1 VKRSLAAL
9 AVVAAAI
16 GFTLWWFSDRQV
28 LKRRTAALLDTV
40 SVESGASRISRG
52 LQAAGI
58 DGFLA
63 PNVTL
68 EVRSEEASGT
78 RSRDEIAAGFRYVA
92 EQSDFT
98 RFELERIE
106 SLEVAGEQSTVVATI
121 KAEVSVER
129 RARIDGRYRTEFDWR
144 KLDGRWR
151 IARVAMVPEP

>member
-1 VKRSLAAL
+1 MGL
-9 AVVAAAI
+9 VVIAAAI
-16 GFTLWWFSDRQV
+16 AFTLWWFADRQV

-40 SVESGASRISRG
+40 SVEAGGSRIARG

-68 EVRSEEASGT
+68 EVPSEEASGT

-92 EQSDFT
+92 EQAEFT
-98 RFELERIE
+98 RFDLERIE
-106 SLEVAGEQSTVVATI
+106 ELQVAGEQATVVATI
-121 KAEVSVER
+121 EAEVRVER
-129 RARIDGRYRTEFDWR
+129 RARVDGRYRTEFDWR

-151 IARVAMVPEP
+151 IARVTMAPAP